1 MNKQTNRHLPS
12 TAWKPGQSGNA
23 AGRPPGA
30 RQKIA
35 EKLIADIAD
44 VWEAC
49 GKDVLKRLAIEEPA
63 KLATIAYGLV
73 PKDIF
78 LNVAQTA
85 PGGLEPDEWATLRRV
100 LDIIQATAPDGVAPS
115 LVFETIEHALRAE
128 FARPIALPAPP
139 Y

>member
-1 MNKQTNRHLPS
+1 MET
-12 TAWKPGQSGNA
+12 GQSGNTT
-23 AGRPPGA
+23 GRPPGA

-49 GKDVLKRLAIEEPA
+49 GIEVLKRQAVEEPA
-63 KLATIAYGLV
+63 NLATIAYGLV

-78 LNVAQTA
+78 LNVAQAA

-100 LDIIQATAPDGVAPS
+100 LDIIKATAPDGVAPS
-115 LVFETIEHALRAE
+115 LVFETIEHASRSE
-128 FARPIALPAPP
+128 FVRPILSPLP

>member
-1 MNKQTNRHLPS
+1 MIQQDITTGPHR
-12 TAWKPGQSGNA
+12 WKKGETGNA
-23 AGRPPGA
+23 KGRPPGA

-35 EKLIADIAD
+35 EKLIADIAEI
-44 VWEAC
+44 WEAC
-49 GKDVLKRLAIEEPA
+49 GIEVLKRLAIEEPA

-78 LNVAQTA
+78 LNVAQAA

-100 LDIIQATAPDGVAPS
+100 LDIIQATAPDGVAPAQ
-115 LVFETIEHALRAE
+115 VFETIEHALRSE
-128 FARPIALPAPP
+128 FARPIALTPPP

>member
-1 MNKQTNRHLPS
+1 VNKQTNRQLPS

-30 RQKIA
+30 RQRIA
-35 EKLIADIAD
+35 EKLIADISE

-49 GKDVLKRLAIEEPA
+49 GIEVLKRLAVEEPA

-73 PKDIF
+73 PRDIF
-78 LNVAQTA
+78 LNVAQAA
-85 PGGLEPDEWATLRRV
+85 PGGLEPDEWKTLRTV
-100 LDIIQATAPDGVAPS
+100 LDLIQATAPEGVAPAQ
-115 LVFETIEHALRAE
+115 VFEVIEHALRAE
-128 FARPIALPAPP
+128 FAKPVLSPPP